1 MIAEALVTYLH
12 YLGFMVLFAALVAQ
26 HLLFVSEASPQQ
38 VKRLFILDGLYGAAA
53 ILVLVTGLAKVFW
66 VGKPAIFYAQNGLF
80 HAKVTLF
87 VIVALLSIWPTL
99 EFFKAR
105 RRSANLPP
113 SALVQLPVNI
123 RVIQRI
129 ELLAVVLLP
138 LLAVFMARA

>member
-1 MIAEALVTYLH
+1 MMAEALVTYLH

-26 HLLFVSEASPQQ
+26 HLLFVTEANPQQ
-38 VKRLFILDGLYGAAA
+38 IKRLFILDGMYGGAA
-53 ILVLVTGLAKVFW
+53 ILVLLTGLGKVFW

-99 EFFKAR
+99 VFFKAR
-105 RRSANLPP
+105 KRSANLPSDTLMP
-113 SALVQLPVNI
+113 LPAKIRLV
-123 RVIQRI
+123 QRI

>member
-1 MIAEALVTYLH
+1 MMAEALVTYLH

-26 HLLFVSEASPQQ
+26 HLLFVTEANPQQ
-38 VKRLFILDGLYGAAA
+38 IKRLIILDGMYGGAA
-53 ILVLVTGLAKVFW
+53 ILVLLTGLGKVFW

-99 EFFKAR
+99 VFFKAR
-105 RRSANLPP
+105 KRSANLPP
-113 SALVQLPVNI
+113 DTLMPLPAKIRLV
-123 RVIQRI
+123 QRI